1 MQVPSGTAPQIVS
14 DLTDGMLAHQALA
27 GDQLA
32 FEKLVRRYSPSLFN
46 YIIHML
52 GDYDLACD
60 VLQQVFVQFYVSLA
74 TLRQER
80 SFKGWFFRVAHNRC
94 IDELRRKRVVYF
106 SELPAQGEA
115 EERETVLAELVDP
128 AAPPDET
135 LEQVELQ
142 RLLRQTISSLPPRF
156 RAVVALRYT
165 AHLTFAEIGAALHMP
180 EATAKTYFQR
190 AKPLLRQLLRDSEL
204 VPEAYTIH
212 SSTAEKE

>member
-1 MQVPSGTAPQIVS
+1 MQISSVVASQSVS
-14 DLTDGMLAHQALA
+14 EATDGILAQQALS
-27 GDQLA
+27 GDQTA
-32 FEKLVRRYSPSLFN
+32 FEKLVCRYSPPLFN

-74 TLRQER
+74 SLRQER

-106 SELPAQGEA
+106 SELPAQGDA
-115 EERETVLAELVDP
+115 EERETALADLVDP
-128 AAPPDET
+128 AAPPEET
-135 LEQVELQ
+135 LEQLELQ
-142 RLLRQTISSLPPRF
+142 RLLRRVISSLPPRF

-204 VPEAYTIH
+204 VPDIYTGGM
-212 SSTAEKE
+212 A